1 MVGKLV
7 FLNGM
12 LYRRSLTLAEVER
25 IGKVVGAKGAGAP
38 GLARPGPSYSSTPA
52 AALRTPFLSGLC
64 GVNFPALFR
73 DSPVISRAAL
83 TRKGDHETR

>member
-1 MVGKLV
+1 
-7 FLNGM
+7 M
-12 LYRRSLTLAEVER
+12 LYRRSLTVAEVVR
-25 IGKVVGAKGAGAP
+25 TGKAVGAKGAGAP

-52 AALRTPFLSGLC
+52 AALRTPFPSGIC

-73 DSPVISRAAL
+73 DNPVNFPRRASAL